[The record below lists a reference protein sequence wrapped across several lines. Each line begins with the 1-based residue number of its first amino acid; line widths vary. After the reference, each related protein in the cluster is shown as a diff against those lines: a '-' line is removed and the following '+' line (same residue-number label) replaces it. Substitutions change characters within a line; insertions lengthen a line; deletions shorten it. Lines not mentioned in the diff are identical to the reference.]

1 MPSVHLRELFRFEQK
16 AAEANGVRSGPWELL
31 TTEPADLLGLKG
43 GEEVMAAR
51 LEGDQP
57 IQLTVRY
64 HQLSALID
72 SSCRAIDA
80 RPLDQGGTGFTF
92 NIKSAVA
99 RPRHDFID
107 ILAVR
112 KLGGTVG

>member
-1 MPSVHLRELFRFEQK
+1 MPNVHLRERFRFEQK
-16 AAEANGVRSGPWELL
+16 QADANGVRSGPWLLL
-31 TTEPADLLGLKG
+31 TIEPADLLGLKG
-43 GEEVMAAR
+43 GEEVMASR

-64 HQLSALID
+64 HQLSAQID
-72 SSCRAIDA
+72 SSCRAIDTRSLA
-80 RPLDQGGTGFTF
+80 QGGSGATF

-99 RPRHDFID
+99 RPRQDFID
-107 ILAVR
+107 ILATR